1 MQFMPPENAMTL
13 VSSRLSSPDNH
24 GKEDFQKARPVQRPG
39 KRSRLLHHL
48 GDLAQS
54 ISIYRPRDQG
64 TTESRRAEALAQVEV
79 GLLCFCL
86 ELL

>member
-64 TTESRRAEALAQVEV
+64 TLNQEERKRWRRLK
-79 GLLCFCL
+79 
-86 ELL
+86 